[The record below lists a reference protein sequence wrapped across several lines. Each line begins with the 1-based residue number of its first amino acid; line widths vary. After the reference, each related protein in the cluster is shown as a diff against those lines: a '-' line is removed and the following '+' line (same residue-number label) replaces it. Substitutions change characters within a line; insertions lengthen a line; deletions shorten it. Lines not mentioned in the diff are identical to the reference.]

1 VPNNGASLN
10 QDPLFDR
17 DFIAMLELLA
27 EINAA

>member
-1 VPNNGASLN
+1 LN